1 MDRPVMAGKEPV
13 FAHGAPVGYVT
24 SADYGFTI
32 GTAIAYAWLPPAPA
46 VASQRLEIEYF
57 GERLAAVVAEEPL
70 YDPRLKRLRVRA
82 G

>member
-1 MDRPVMAGKEPV
+1 V

-32 GTAIAYAWLPPAPA
+32 GAAIAYAWLPPALA
-46 VASQRLEIEYF
+46 VPFQRLELEYF
-57 GERLAAVVAEEPL
+57 GERLAAAVTEEPL
-70 YDPRLKRLRVRA
+70 YDPRMKRLRVSA